1 LTKILGLKAR
11 EILDSRGNP
20 TVEAELATKKGIFR
34 AAAPSGASTGSHEAV
49 ELRDSGRRF
58 LGKGVLRVV
67 ENVNKLISKKIVGM
81 SCINQKAVDD
91 AMISLDGTGNKSKL
105 GANATIAVSMAVARA
120 GAADAEMPLYSYLAK
135 IYGNNKLLLPIPALN
150 IINGGR
156 HAGTKLDIQEYMLIP
171 TGAKSFSEAMQ
182 IGSEVYHVLK
192 DNLAKELGKG
202 AVNVGDEGGFV
213 PQLNCIEEPFDYI
226 IDAVNELGYWKKIKL
241 GIDAAATTFYRN
253 GKYYLEGQEYT
264 AEELAA
270 KYEELVD
277 NYPIVSIED
286 PFYEESFEE
295 FSSLTKRIGKKV
307 QIVGDDLL
315 TTNISRIEKA
325 IVHESCNCLL
335 LKPNQIGTLTEAL
348 DAAKLAVD
356 NGWNVMVSHRS
367 GETDDSFIA
376 DLAVGIGAGQIKS
389 GAPCR
394 AERLAKY
401 NQLLRIEEELG
412 SKARFARFPR

>member
-1 LTKILGLKAR
+1 MTKILGLKAR